1 MCACVCARAYLVC
14 IQRERDRQ
22 TDRQTER
29 ERQIDRERTNIG
41 PNLSRSANEPQISA
55 GVRMAKV
62 SSYSTKIGSGT
73 GTNFK
78 KSVH

>member
-1 MCACVCARAYLVC
+1 MCVRARIFSVYTKRA
-14 IQRERDRQ
+14 RQ
-22 TDRQTER
+22 TDRQRDR
-29 ERQIDRERTNIG
+29 EIDRQRERTNIG